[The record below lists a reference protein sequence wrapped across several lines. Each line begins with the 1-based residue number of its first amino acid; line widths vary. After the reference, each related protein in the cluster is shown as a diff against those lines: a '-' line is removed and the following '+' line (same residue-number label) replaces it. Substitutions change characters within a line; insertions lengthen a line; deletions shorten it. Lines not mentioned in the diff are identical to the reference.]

1 MFLPTASQ
9 VAYMA
14 KFDAAQKCPISIY
27 QMLADSITINVSASV
42 FVVPSGLS
50 LVVGDSI
57 YLESSGV
64 RHIITD
70 ITAGFATA
78 PTLITNGNL
87 VSCIIRKI
95 AYANGATPYIY
106 ELMPKEL
113 GVLSNMADRTITR
126 AWAAR
131 IAKTPELL
139 PIISSNSRFVLDDEQ
154 ELSSVALLDNI
165 VSGTANPNLAWSLYL
180 VP

>member
-1 MFLPTASQ
+1 MFLPTAFQ
-9 VAYMA
+9 VAHMA

-27 QMLADSITINVSASV
+27 QMLADSITLNVSASV

-57 YLESSGV
+57 YLESSSV
-64 RHIITD
+64 RHVITD

-78 PTLITNGNL
+78 PTLITNGAL

-95 AYANGATPYIY
+95 IYANGANPYIH

-113 GVLSNMADRTITR
+113 GILSNMVDKTITR

-139 PIISSNSRFVLDDEQ
+139 PIIKSSNRFVLDDNTS
-154 ELSSVALLDNI
+154 LISIALLDNL
-165 VSGTANPNLAWSLYL
+165 VSGTANPNLAWTLYL